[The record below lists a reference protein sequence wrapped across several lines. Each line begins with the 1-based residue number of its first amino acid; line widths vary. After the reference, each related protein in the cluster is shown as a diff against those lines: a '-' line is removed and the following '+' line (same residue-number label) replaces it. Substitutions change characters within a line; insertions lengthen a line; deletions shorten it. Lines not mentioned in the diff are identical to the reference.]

1 LTSAAHR
8 PTLNIVLITPLQLE
22 NEPLLF
28 DESIPAGVLD
38 YAPDVTQTGPLPVVG
53 RADLIV
59 ENRGHHEQ
67 VADIRLRAAYHG
79 DFELLC
85 ARCVEPVSSPLAGE
99 FDLIFRPQAADADPG
114 ERSIT
119 PDETEIGYYEESGLS
134 LEDVVREQV
143 LLSLPSRTLCKED
156 CKGLCPR
163 CGQNLNLASCSCN
176 TSSEPLQNPSG
187 WNALAGLAG
196 TIKPG

>member
-1 LTSAAHR
+1 
-8 PTLNIVLITPLQLE
+8 VLITPLQLE
-22 NEPLLF
+22 HEPLLF
-28 DESIPAGVLD
+28 NEAILAGALE
-38 YAPDVTQTGPLPVVG
+38 YAPDVTQIGSMPVTG

-59 ENRGHHEQ
+59 EHRGHREQ
-67 VADIRLRAAYHG
+67 VADIRIRAAYHG

-85 ARCVEPVSSPLAGE
+85 ARCVEPVNTPLAGN

-114 ERSIT
+114 ERAIT
-119 PDETEIGYYEESGLS
+119 LDETEIGYYEESGLS

-163 CGQNLNLASCSCN
+163 CGQNLNLATCKCDTVSD
-176 TSSEPLQNPSG
+176 PR
-187 WNALAGLAG
+187 WHALAGLAS
-196 TIKPG
+196 TVKSS

>member
-1 LTSAAHR
+1 M
-8 PTLNIVLITPLQLE
+8 LITPLQLE
-22 NEPLLF
+22 KEPLVF
-28 DESIPAGVLD
+28 DEAIPAGALD
-38 YAPDVTQTGPLPVVG
+38 YAPDVSQVGPLPVAG

-59 ENRGHHEQ
+59 EHRGHGES

-79 DFELLC
+79 EFELLC
-85 ARCVEPVSSPLAGE
+85 ARCVEPVPTSLKGY

-119 PDETEIGYYEESGLS
+119 PDETEIGYYEESGLM

-163 CGQNLNLASCSCN
+163 CGQNLNLATCKCDT
-176 TSSEPLQNPSG
+176 TSDPR
-187 WNALAGLAG
+187 WNALASLAS
-196 TIKPG
+196 TIESK

>member
-1 LTSAAHR
+1 V
-8 PTLNIVLITPLQLE
+8 IITPLQLE
-22 NEPLLF
+22 QEPLLF
-28 DESIPAGVLD
+28 DETIPAASLE
-38 YAPDVTQTGPLPVVG
+38 YAPDVTQVGALPVTG

-59 ENRGHHEQ
+59 EHRGHNQQ
-67 VADIRLRAAYHG
+67 VPDIRLRAAYHG

-85 ARCVEPVSSPLAGE
+85 ARCVEPVPTPLSGN
-99 FDLIFRPQAADADPG
+99 FDLLFRPQAADADPG

-163 CGQNLNLASCSCN
+163 CGQNLNLGTCN
-176 TSSEPLQNPSG
+176 CNSTSDPR
-187 WNALAGLAG
+187 WNALAGLVG
-196 TIKPG
+196 TIESR